1 MEEGKREGGDVE
13 LFEGTERGREV
24 GMERHE
30 PGGRELDSLVDD
42 ILDLHLSDSGRK
54 RLGEN
59 VNRPSLLQG
68 GEVGLARD
76 GRRSR
81 EAASGDEFGHD

>member
-1 MEEGKREGGDVE
+1 MSFFARNERMGEVGE
-13 LFEGTERGREV
+13 ERGEDK
-24 GMERHE
+24 

-42 ILDLHLSDSGRK
+42 ILDLHLGDSGRK
-54 RLGEN
+54 SLGEN
-59 VNRPSLLQG
+59 VDAPPLLKG

-81 EAASGDEFGHD
+81 KAASGKEFGHPRGRLYG